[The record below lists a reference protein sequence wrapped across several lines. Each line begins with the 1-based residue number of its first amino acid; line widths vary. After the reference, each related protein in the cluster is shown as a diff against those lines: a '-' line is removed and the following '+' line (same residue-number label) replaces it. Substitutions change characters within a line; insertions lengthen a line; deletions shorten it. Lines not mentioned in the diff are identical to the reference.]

1 MTTAHTRA
9 SVSAGRES
17 GVVLPENAVDLVA
30 EQRSHTESRG
40 VGSLHSNTLAN
51 ELENLLG
58 RRHRPERKIK
68 IDMSESTESKRLLSH
83 VIAEWAC
90 ALNYEDL
97 SPEAIQAAKL
107 FWFDSIGCALGGSQQ
122 EDAKILLKHYRAM
135 SSGNGKATAFV
146 CGFKT
151 NPVDAAFLNGHMI
164 RAMDYNDI
172 YWKAD
177 PCHPSDLI
185 AAPLA
190 LCESEGL
197 SGKDLILATIIA
209 YEIEMLLCEIGR
221 PGVREYGWHHATL
234 SAFAAPVAAGRM
246 LNLTP
251 EQMVSAIGI
260 SASRTFCPGAVT
272 AGKLTNMKNTVDPW
286 AGRMGTE
293 SALLAR
299 EGFSGPEHII
309 DGKEGLFAV
318 FHHVQ
323 YKGQPASFDGEA
335 LVKDLPSSPNSRYRI
350 LDCGMKSFPIEALS
364 HSPLTA
370 MMKTVKENN
379 IKADEVKEIKVEV
392 IARAADILGDPHKY
406 RPTSKETADH
416 SLPYCMAV
424 GLVDGMVTP
433 LQFGEERIRDQSLIP
448 IMDKVKVVASEE
460 FEALFPKFQPSRV
473 TITTND
479 DKSYSTR
486 VDVPKGD
493 ARDPMTEDEIAVKFN
508 ALGSD
513 VIGKDQCKKLQ
524 KFIMN
529 IESAKKVDELLELTT
544 AR

>member
-1 MTTAHTRA
+1 
-9 SVSAGRES
+9 
-17 GVVLPENAVDLVA
+17 L
-30 EQRSHTESRG
+30 EQDQRVFPVCSFPSQ
-40 VGSLHSNTLAN
+40 AKQ
-51 ELENLLG
+51 LENLDG
-58 RRHRPERKIK
+58 PIK
-68 IDMSESTESKRLLSH
+68 LLTKFDNVMSQSTESKRLLSYI
-83 VIAEWAC
+83 IAEWAC
-90 ALNYEDL
+90 SLKYEHL

-122 EDAKILLKHYRAM
+122 EDAKILLEHYRAM
-135 SSGNGKATAFV
+135 SGGKGKATAFV
-146 CGFKT
+146 SGFKT

-190 LCESEGL
+190 LCENEGL

-209 YEIEMLLCEIGR
+209 YEIEMRFCEIGR

-234 SAFAAPVAAGRM
+234 SAFAAPVAAGRV

-286 AGRMGTE
+286 AGRMGAE

-299 EGFSGPEHII
+299 DGFSGPEHII

-318 FHHVQ
+318 FSHVQ
-323 YKGQPASFDGEA
+323 YKGQPASFDGDG
-335 LVKDLPSSPNSRYRI
+335 LVNDLPNSPTSHYRI

-370 MMKTVKENN
+370 MMKTVKDNN
-379 IKADEVKEIKVEV
+379 IKAQDVKEIKVEV

-433 LQFGEERIRDQSLIP
+433 LQFRDERVRDQSLIP
-448 IMDKVKVVASEE
+448 IMDKVKVVANDE

-479 DKSYSTR
+479 GKSYSTR

-493 ARDPMTEDEIAVKFN
+493 PRDPMTEEEIAVKFS
-508 ALGSD
+508 ALGGD
-513 VIGKDQCKKLQ
+513 VIGKDQCEKLQ

-529 IESAKKVDELLELTT
+529 LETAEKLDELFELTT
-544 AR
+544 ARVG

>member
-1 MTTAHTRA
+1 MTHHA
-9 SVSAGRES
+9 
-17 GVVLPENAVDLVA
+17 
-30 EQRSHTESRG
+30 
-40 VGSLHSNTLAN
+40 
-51 ELENLLG
+51 
-58 RRHRPERKIK
+58 
-68 IDMSESTESKRLLSH
+68 TESKQLLSH
-83 VIAEWAC
+83 TIAEWAC
-90 ALNYEDL
+90 SLQYEHL

-122 EDAKILLKHYRAM
+122 EDATILLKHYRAM
-135 SSGNGKATAFV
+135 SDGKGHATAFV
-146 CGFKT
+146 SGFKT
-151 NPVDAAFLNGHMI
+151 NPVDASFLNGHMI

-190 LCESEGL
+190 LCQSEGL
-197 SGKDLILATIIA
+197 SGQDLILATVIA
-209 YEIEMLLCEIGR
+209 YEIEMRLCEVGR

-234 SAFAAPVAAGRM
+234 SAFAAPIAAGRV

-286 AGRMGTE
+286 AGRMGAE

-299 EGFSGPEHII
+299 DGFSGPEHII

-318 FHHVQ
+318 FKHVQ
-323 YKGQPASFDGEA
+323 YKGQPATFDGKA
-335 LVKDLPSSPNSRYRI
+335 LVKDLPSSKTAHYRI
-350 LDCGMKSFPIEALS
+350 LDCGMKSFQ
-364 HSPLTA
+364 
-370 MMKTVKENN
+370 
-379 IKADEVKEIKVEV
+379 IKANDVKEIKVEV

-406 RPTSKETADH
+406 RPDSKETADH
-416 SLPYCMAV
+416 SLPYCMAA

-433 LQFGEERIRDQSLIP
+433 LQFKEERVLEKALIP
-448 IMDKVKVVASEE
+448 IMDKVKVVANEE

-479 DKSYSTR
+479 GKSYSTR

-493 ARDPMTEDEIAVKFN
+493 PRDPMTEEEIAVKFT
-508 ALGSD
+508 ALGGD
-513 VIGKDQCKKLQ
+513 VIGKDQCKELQ
-524 KFIMN
+524 KLIMSLD
-529 IESAKKVDELLELTT
+529 SAKNLKNFLRLSSQAEL
-544 AR
+544 